1 MIKGILRSDILP
13 SHFLRSW
20 AGYKTHAARSS
31 VSSLRSS
38 LEMRRGRPAGRQYA
52 AALPPG
58 RCTPVAG
65 LASDTAHA
73 TKAEISESLDGIQ
86 ERLNLGDVYEG
97 MRDMHCQLQAL
108 TAFYESH
115 YVCFCFSQAA
125 GQWIHYDDDTRR
137 VVSREFDAVK
147 EKCILGRLHPQL
159 LFYSQAS

>member
-1 MIKGILRSDILP
+1 M
-13 SHFLRSW
+13 
-20 AGYKTHAARSS
+20 
-31 VSSLRSS
+31 
-38 LEMRRGRPAGRQYA
+38 
-52 AALPPG
+52 
-58 RCTPVAG
+58 
-65 LASDTAHA
+65 
-73 TKAEISESLDGIQ
+73 
-86 ERLNLGDVYEG
+86 GDVYEG

-137 VVSREFDAVK
+137 VVGREFDAVK